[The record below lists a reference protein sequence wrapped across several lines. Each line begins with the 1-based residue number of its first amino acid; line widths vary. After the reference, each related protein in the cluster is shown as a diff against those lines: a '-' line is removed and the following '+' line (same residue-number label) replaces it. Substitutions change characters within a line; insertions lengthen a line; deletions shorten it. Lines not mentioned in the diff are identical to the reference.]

1 MSTLQISY
9 SNIIFYL
16 KLFLFFLGLL
26 AIILIFWSAKKIEPS
41 TEIPFAKDVDFTSL
55 NDGLIEPL
63 YSSITNSGDE
73 LQIQAQQIVAT
84 ERKDTTL
91 IKSANLKIFSENRPG
106 IFLSSEKALLNKDE
120 KNLIFID
127 NVVLETED
135 KIEITAPKISV
146 SLDITLIRANG
157 PISGIFPNNTIK
169 AGQLDIFKGNNSS
182 DLVISFTKGVEMVYN
197 SLQQK

>member
-9 SNIIFYL
+9 SNTIFYL

-41 TEIPFAKDVDFTSL
+41 TEIPFAKDIDFTSL

-84 ERKDTTL
+84 ERKDTAL
-91 IKSANLKIFSENRPG
+91 IKSASLKIFSENRPG

-120 KNLIFID
+120 KFLIFID

-169 AGQLDIFKGNNSS
+169 AGQLDIFKENNSS
-182 DLVISFTKGVEMVYN
+182 DLVINFTKGVEMVYN
-197 SLQQK
+197 SLQ

>member
-9 SNIIFYL
+9 SNTIFYL

-73 LQIQAQQIVAT
+73 LQFQAQQIVAT
-84 ERKDTTL
+84 EKKDTAL
-91 IKSANLKIFSENRPG
+91 IKSASLKIFSENRPG

-120 KNLIFID
+120 KNLTFID

-157 PISGIFPNNTIK
+157 PISGTFPNNTIK
-169 AGQLDIFKGNNSS
+169 AGQLDIFKVNNSS

-197 SLQQK
+197 TLQ

>member
-1 MSTLQISY
+1 MSTLQINY
-9 SNIIFYL
+9 SNTIFYL

-84 ERKDTTL
+84 ERKDTAL
-91 IKSANLKIFSENRPG
+91 IKSASLKIFSENRPG

-120 KNLIFID
+120 KNLTFID

-157 PISGIFPNNTIK
+157 PISGTFPNNTIK
-169 AGQLDIFKGNNSS
+169 AGQLDIFKVNNSS

-197 SLQQK
+197 SLQ

>member
-9 SNIIFYL
+9 SNTIFYL
-16 KLFLFFLGLL
+16 KLFLFFLVLL

-73 LQIQAQQIVAT
+73 LKFQAQQIVAT
-84 ERKDTTL
+84 ERKDTAL
-91 IKSANLKIFSENRPG
+91 IKSASLKIFSENRPG

-120 KNLIFID
+120 KNLTFID

-157 PISGIFPNNTIK
+157 PISGTFPNNTIK
-169 AGQLDIFKGNNSS
+169 AGQLDIFKVNNSS

-197 SLQQK
+197 SLQ

>member
-1 MSTLQISY
+1 MSTLQINY
-9 SNIIFYL
+9 SNTIFYL

-73 LQIQAQQIVAT
+73 LQIQAQQIIAT
-84 ERKDTTL
+84 ERKDTAL
-91 IKSANLKIFSENRPG
+91 IKSASLKIFSENRPG

-135 KIEITAPKISV
+135 KIEITAPRISV

-169 AGQLDIFKGNNSS
+169 AGQLDIFKENNSS
-182 DLVISFTKGVEMVYN
+182 DLVISFTKGVEMVYS
-197 SLQQK
+197 SLQ

>member
-1 MSTLQISY
+1 MSTLQINY
-9 SNIIFYL
+9 SNTIFYL

-73 LQIQAQQIVAT
+73 LQIQAQQIIAT
-84 ERKDTTL
+84 ERKDTAL
-91 IKSANLKIFSENRPG
+91 IKSASLKIFSENKPG

-135 KIEITAPKISV
+135 KIEITAPKIYV

-169 AGQLDIFKGNNSS
+169 AGQLDIFKENNSS

-197 SLQQK
+197 SLQ

>member
-9 SNIIFYL
+9 SNTIFYL

-41 TEIPFAKDVDFTSL
+41 TEIPFAKDIDFTSL

-84 ERKDTTL
+84 ERKDTAL
-91 IKSANLKIFSENRPG
+91 IKSASLKIFSENRPG

-169 AGQLDIFKGNNSS
+169 AGQLDIFKENNSS
-182 DLVISFTKGVEMVYN
+182 DLLISFTKGVEMVYN
-197 SLQQK
+197 SLQ

>member
-9 SNIIFYL
+9 SNTIFYL

-73 LQIQAQQIVAT
+73 LKFQAQQIVAT
-84 ERKDTTL
+84 ERKDTAL
-91 IKSANLKIFSENRPG
+91 IKSASLKIFSENRPG
-106 IFLSSEKALLNKDE
+106 IFLSSEKALLNKDK

-135 KIEITAPKISV
+135 KIEITAPKIYV

-169 AGQLDIFKGNNSS
+169 AGQLDIFKENNSS

-197 SLQQK
+197 SLE

>member
-1 MSTLQISY
+1 MSTLQINY
-9 SNIIFYL
+9 SNTIFYL

-41 TEIPFAKDVDFTSL
+41 TEIPFAKDIDFTSL

-84 ERKDTTL
+84 ERKDTAL
-91 IKSANLKIFSENRPG
+91 IKSASLKIFSENRPG

-120 KNLIFID
+120 KFLIFID

-169 AGQLDIFKGNNSS
+169 AGQLDIFKENNSS

-197 SLQQK
+197 SLQ

>member
-9 SNIIFYL
+9 SNTIFYL

-84 ERKDTTL
+84 ERKDTAL

-120 KNLIFID
+120 KFLIFID

-169 AGQLDIFKGNNSS
+169 AGQLDIFKENNSS

-197 SLQQK
+197 SLQ

>member
-9 SNIIFYL
+9 SNTIFYL

-73 LQIQAQQIVAT
+73 LKFQAQQIVAT
-84 ERKDTTL
+84 ERKDTAL
-91 IKSANLKIFSENRPG
+91 IKSASLKIFSENRPG

-120 KNLIFID
+120 KNLTFID

-157 PISGIFPNNTIK
+157 PISGTFPNNTIK
-169 AGQLDIFKGNNSS
+169 AGQLDIFKVNNSS

-197 SLQQK
+197 SLQ

>member
-9 SNIIFYL
+9 SNTIFYL

-73 LQIQAQQIVAT
+73 LQFQAQQIVAT
-84 ERKDTTL
+84 EKKDTAL
-91 IKSANLKIFSENRPG
+91 IKSASLKIFSENRPG

-120 KNLIFID
+120 KNLTFID

-157 PISGIFPNNTIK
+157 PISGTFPNNTIK
-169 AGQLDIFKGNNSS
+169 AGQLDIFKVNNSS

-197 SLQQK
+197 SLQ

>member
-9 SNIIFYL
+9 SNTIFYL

-41 TEIPFAKDVDFTSL
+41 TEIPFAKDIDFTSL

-84 ERKDTTL
+84 ERKDTAL
-91 IKSANLKIFSENRPG
+91 IKSASLKIFSENRPG

-120 KNLIFID
+120 KFLIFID

-135 KIEITAPKISV
+135 KIKITAPKISV

-169 AGQLDIFKGNNSS
+169 AGQLDIFKENNSS
-182 DLVISFTKGVEMVYN
+182 DLLISFTKGVEMVYN
-197 SLQQK
+197 SLQ

>member
-1 MSTLQISY
+1 MSTLQINY
-9 SNIIFYL
+9 SNTIFYL
-16 KLFLFFLGLL
+16 KMILFFLGLF
-26 AIILIFWSAKKIEPS
+26 AIVLIFWSAKKIEPS

-84 ERKDTTL
+84 ERKDTAL
-91 IKSANLKIFSENRPG
+91 IKSASLKIFSENRPG

-135 KIEITAPKISV
+135 KIEITAPKIYV

-169 AGQLDIFKGNNSS
+169 AGQLDIFKENNSS

-197 SLQQK
+197 SLQ

>member
-1 MSTLQISY
+1 MSTLQINY
-9 SNIIFYL
+9 SNTIFYL

-73 LQIQAQQIVAT
+73 LQIQAQQIIAT
-84 ERKDTTL
+84 ERKDTAL
-91 IKSANLKIFSENRPG
+91 IKSASLKIFSENRPG

-169 AGQLDIFKGNNSS
+169 AGQLDIFKENNSS

-197 SLQQK
+197 SLQ

>member
-9 SNIIFYL
+9 SNTIFYL

-73 LQIQAQQIVAT
+73 LKFQAQQIVAT
-84 ERKDTTL
+84 ERKDTAL
-91 IKSANLKIFSENRPG
+91 IKSASLKIFSENRPG

-120 KNLIFID
+120 KNLTFID

-157 PISGIFPNNTIK
+157 PISGTFPNLSLIH
-169 AGQLDIFKGNNSS
+169 
-182 DLVISFTKGVEMVYN
+182 ISEPTRPY
-197 SLQQK
+197 

>member
-9 SNIIFYL
+9 SNTIFYL

-73 LQIQAQQIVAT
+73 LQFQAQQIVAT
-84 ERKDTTL
+84 ERKDTAL
-91 IKSANLKIFSENRPG
+91 IKSASLKIFSENRPG

-135 KIEITAPKISV
+135 KIEITAQNIC
-146 SLDITLIRANG
+146 
-157 PISGIFPNNTIK
+157 ISGHH
-169 AGQLDIFKGNNSS
+169 ANSS
-182 DLVISFTKGVEMVYN
+182 QWAN
-197 SLQQK
+197 

>member
-1 MSTLQISY
+1 MSTLQINY
-9 SNIIFYL
+9 SNTIFYL

-84 ERKDTTL
+84 EKKDTAL
-91 IKSANLKIFSENRPG
+91 IKSASLKIFSENRPG

-120 KNLIFID
+120 KNLTFID

-157 PISGIFPNNTIK
+157 PISGTFPNNTIK
-169 AGQLDIFKGNNSS
+169 AGQLDIFKVNNSS

-197 SLQQK
+197 SLQ

>member
-1 MSTLQISY
+1 
-9 SNIIFYL
+9 
-16 KLFLFFLGLL
+16 
-26 AIILIFWSAKKIEPS
+26 
-41 TEIPFAKDVDFTSL
+41 
-55 NDGLIEPL
+55 
-63 YSSITNSGDE
+63 
-73 LQIQAQQIVAT
+73 
-84 ERKDTTL
+84 
-91 IKSANLKIFSENRPG
+91 
-106 IFLSSEKALLNKDE
+106 
-120 KNLIFID
+120 
-127 NVVLETED
+127 VLETED

>member
-9 SNIIFYL
+9 SNTIFYL

-73 LQIQAQQIVAT
+73 LKFQAQQIVAT
-84 ERKDTTL
+84 ERKDTAL
-91 IKSANLKIFSENRPG
+91 IKSASLKIFSENRPG
-106 IFLSSEKALLNKDE
+106 IFLSSEKALLNKDK

-135 KIEITAPKISV
+135 KIEITAPKIYV

-169 AGQLDIFKGNNSS
+169 AGQLDIFKVNNSS

-197 SLQQK
+197 SLQ

>member
-1 MSTLQISY
+1 MSTLQINY
-9 SNIIFYL
+9 SNTIFYL

-26 AIILIFWSAKKIEPS
+26 AIILIFWSAKKIEPT

-84 ERKDTTL
+84 ERKDTAL
-91 IKSANLKIFSENRPG
+91 IKSASLKIFSENRPG

-169 AGQLDIFKGNNSS
+169 AGQLDIFKVNNSS
-182 DLVISFTKGVEMVYN
+182 DLVISFTKGVEMVYK
-197 SLQQK
+197 SD

>member
-1 MSTLQISY
+1 MSTLQINY
-9 SNIIFYL
+9 SNTIFYL

-84 ERKDTTL
+84 ERKDTAL
-91 IKSANLKIFSENRPG
+91 IKSASLKIFSENKPG

-169 AGQLDIFKGNNSS
+169 AGQLDIFKENNSS

-197 SLQQK
+197 SLQ

>member
-1 MSTLQISY
+1 MSTLQINY
-9 SNIIFYL
+9 SNTIFYL

-41 TEIPFAKDVDFTSL
+41 TEIPFAKDVNFTSL

-84 ERKDTTL
+84 ERKDTAL
-91 IKSANLKIFSENRPG
+91 IKSASLKIFSENRPG
-106 IFLSSEKALLNKDE
+106 IFLSSEKALLNKDQ

-169 AGQLDIFKGNNSS
+169 AGQLDIFKENNSS

-197 SLQQK
+197 SLQ

>member
-1 MSTLQISY
+1 MSTLQINY
-9 SNIIFYL
+9 SNTIFYL

-73 LQIQAQQIVAT
+73 LQFQAQQIVAT
-84 ERKDTTL
+84 ERKDTAL
-91 IKSANLKIFSENRPG
+91 IKSASLKIFSENRPG

-120 KNLIFID
+120 KNLTFID

-157 PISGIFPNNTIK
+157 PISGTFPNNTIK
-169 AGQLDIFKGNNSS
+169 AGQLDIFKVNNSS

-197 SLQQK
+197 SLQ

>member
-9 SNIIFYL
+9 SNTIFYL

-73 LQIQAQQIVAT
+73 LKFQAQQIVAT
-84 ERKDTTL
+84 ERKDTAL
-91 IKSANLKIFSENRPG
+91 IKSASLKIFSENRPG

-120 KNLIFID
+120 KNLTFID

-169 AGQLDIFKGNNSS
+169 AGQLDIFKVNNSS

-197 SLQQK
+197 SLQ

>member
-9 SNIIFYL
+9 SNTIFYL

-73 LQIQAQQIVAT
+73 LQFQAQQIVAT
-84 ERKDTTL
+84 EKKDTAL
-91 IKSANLKIFSENRPG
+91 IKSASLKIFSENRPG

-120 KNLIFID
+120 KNLTFID

-169 AGQLDIFKGNNSS
+169 AGQLDIFKVNNSS

-197 SLQQK
+197 SLQ

>member
-1 MSTLQISY
+1 MSTLQINY
-9 SNIIFYL
+9 SNTIFYL
-16 KLFLFFLGLL
+16 KLFLFFLGLI

-41 TEIPFAKDVDFTSL
+41 TEIPFAKDVNFTSL

-84 ERKDTTL
+84 ERKDTAL
-91 IKSANLKIFSENRPG
+91 IKSASLKIFSENRPG
-106 IFLSSEKALLNKDE
+106 IFLSSEKALLNNDE

-169 AGQLDIFKGNNSS
+169 AGQLDIFKENNSS

-197 SLQQK
+197 SLQ

>member
-9 SNIIFYL
+9 SNTIFYL

-73 LQIQAQQIVAT
+73 LKFQAQQIVAT
-84 ERKDTTL
+84 ERKDTAL
-91 IKSANLKIFSENRPG
+91 IKSASLKIFSENRPG

-120 KNLIFID
+120 KNLTFID

-135 KIEITAPKISV
+135 KIEITASQISV
-146 SLDITLIRANG
+146 SLDTTLIRANG
-157 PISGIFPNNTIK
+157 PVKGIFSNNNVK
-169 AGQLDIFKGNNSS
+169 AGQLEIFKENNSP
-182 DLVISFTKGVEMVYN
+182 DLVISFTKGVEMIYIGY
-197 SLQQK
+197 

>member
-9 SNIIFYL
+9 SNTIFYL

-84 ERKDTTL
+84 ERKDTAL
-91 IKSANLKIFSENRPG
+91 IKSASLKIFSENRPG

-120 KNLIFID
+120 KNLTFID

-157 PISGIFPNNTIK
+157 PISGTFPNNTIK
-169 AGQLDIFKGNNSS
+169 AGQLDIFKVNNSS

-197 SLQQK
+197 SLQ

>member
-9 SNIIFYL
+9 SNTIFYL

-84 ERKDTTL
+84 ERKDTAL
-91 IKSANLKIFSENRPG
+91 IKSASLKIFSENRPG

-120 KNLIFID
+120 KNLTFID

-169 AGQLDIFKGNNSS
+169 AGQLDIFKENNSS

-197 SLQQK
+197 SLQ

>member
-1 MSTLQISY
+1 MSTLQINY
-9 SNIIFYL
+9 SNTIFYL

-84 ERKDTTL
+84 EKKDTAL
-91 IKSANLKIFSENRPG
+91 IKSASLKIFSENRPG

-120 KNLIFID
+120 KNLTFID

-157 PISGIFPNNTIK
+157 PISGTFPNNTIK
-169 AGQLDIFKGNNSS
+169 AGQLDIFKENNSS

-197 SLQQK
+197 SLQ

>member
-9 SNIIFYL
+9 SNTIFYL

-84 ERKDTTL
+84 ERKDTAL
-91 IKSANLKIFSENRPG
+91 IKSASLKIFSENRPG
-106 IFLSSEKALLNKDE
+106 IFLSSEKALLNKDK

-127 NVVLETED
+127 NVVLESED
-135 KIEITAPKISV
+135 KIEITAPKIYV

-169 AGQLDIFKGNNSS
+169 AGQLDIFKVNNSS

-197 SLQQK
+197 GLQ

>member
-1 MSTLQISY
+1 MSTLQINY
-9 SNIIFYL
+9 SNTIFYL

-63 YSSITNSGDE
+63 YSSITKSGDE
-73 LQIQAQQIVAT
+73 LQIQAKQIVAT
-84 ERKDTTL
+84 ERKDTAL
-91 IKSANLKIFSENRPG
+91 IKSASLKIFSENRPG
-106 IFLSSEKALLNKDE
+106 IFLSSEKALLNKDK

-135 KIEITAPKISV
+135 KIEITAPKIYV

-157 PISGIFPNNTIK
+157 PISGIFPNNSIK
-169 AGQLDIFKGNNSS
+169 AGQLDIFKENNSS

-197 SLQQK
+197 SLQ

>member
-1 MSTLQISY
+1 MPSLQISY
-9 SNIIFYL
+9 SNTIFYL

-73 LQIQAQQIVAT
+73 LQFQAQQIVAT
-84 ERKDTTL
+84 EKKDTAL
-91 IKSANLKIFSENRPG
+91 IKSASLKIFSENRPG

-120 KNLIFID
+120 KNLTFID

-157 PISGIFPNNTIK
+157 PISGTFPNNTIK
-169 AGQLDIFKGNNSS
+169 AGQLDIFKVNNSS

-197 SLQQK
+197 SLQ

>member
-9 SNIIFYL
+9 SNTIFYL

-84 ERKDTTL
+84 ERKDTAL
-91 IKSANLKIFSENRPG
+91 IKSASLKIFSENRPG

-120 KNLIFID
+120 KNLTFID

-157 PISGIFPNNTIK
+157 PISGTFPNNTIK
-169 AGQLDIFKGNNSS
+169 AGQLDIFKVNNSS

-197 SLQQK
+197 TLQ